1 MEMFRVQFL
10 VMATLALAMA
20 LFLPSINAQS
30 SAAPPAPA
38 PTSDG
43 VAVDQGVAYV
53 LMLLALMLLSIFN
66 DVEFIGVGVVIWD
79 DVGSVLGASA
89 KEEVTGR
96 FSITAEL
103 CAAVCYGIRLVEMCC
118 EE

>member
-10 VMATLALAMA
+10 VMATLAPAMA

-66 DVEFIGVGVVIWD
+66 DVFIGEGVVIRE

-96 FSITAEL
+96 FSFTAEL
-103 CAAVCYGIRLVEMCC
+103 RGAVCYGIRLLEMYC